1 MRRVIAHIS
10 VRAYLIALA
19 FVAAA
24 TVGLIVLQNELPDW
38 FNLPIVVITYLLA
51 INISTQAV
59 GFGPGVAAAAAS
71 FLCLN
76 FFFIDPRGTLL
87 VNNTTDLILLAL
99 FLVVALV
106 NSELLGRAQRRAI
119 EAAQRERDA
128 TRFYEF
134 SLALISARDATE
146 IANTLATQLHDVLG
160 TPAVQ
165 VMLQPPATGQAQI
178 VVAAGRVP
186 TDVPPSHIEPVVSAR
201 ANFGEIRLWR
211 YASPLTLGEERL
223 MRTFA
228 GEAAVL
234 LERMRMA
241 DVETRTK
248 VLEQS
253 DRLKTALLGSVSHE
267 LRTPLATIRAGAE
280 SLRAGLVSPESDA
293 GREMLDDVSE
303 AVDRLTRL
311 VSNMLDMTKIES
323 GALKPAREWC
333 DLAEVADAA
342 AARLRNDPD
351 KHTLA
356 ISVPDDLPL
365 VPADPVQLDQVFTN
379 LISNSIKYAPPG
391 TPVGIIARIGDAREV
406 LIEVSNESPCLP
418 PEDLDRIFDKFYR
431 VTNADRV
438 MGTGLGLSICKG
450 IIEAH
455 GGRIWATNHANAD
468 RGLTF
473 NFTLP
478 LTWDGAA
485 PKLPPPEAP
494 DVVETTR
501 PTGLNA

>member
-1 MRRVIAHIS
+1 MRRVIAPIS
-10 VRAYLIALA
+10 LRAYLIALA
-19 FVAAA
+19 FVTAA
-24 TVGLIVLQNELPDW
+24 TLGLIVLQSELPHW
-38 FNLPIVVITYLLA
+38 FNLPIVVITFLLA
-51 INISTQAV
+51 INIATQAV
-59 GFGPGVAAAAAS
+59 GFGPGVAAAVAS

-87 VNNTTDLILLAL
+87 VSNVTDLILLAL

-128 TRFYEF
+128 THFYEF

-146 IANTLATQLHDVLG
+146 IANTLASRLHAILG

-165 VMLQPPATGQAQI
+165 VTLQPSAAGQPEA

-186 TDVPPSHIEPVVSAR
+186 NDVPPSHVEPIASAR

-211 YASPLTLGEERL
+211 YATPLTLGEER
-223 MRTFA
+223 MMGTFS

-241 DVETRTK
+241 DVETRTR

-253 DRLKTALLGSVSHE
+253 DRLKTALLDSVSHE
-267 LRTPLATIRAGAE
+267 LRTPLATIRAGTE
-280 SLRAGLVSPESDA
+280 TLRSGLVSPESDA
-293 GREMLDDVSE
+293 GRETLDDVSD
-303 AVDRLTRL
+303 AVERLTRL
-311 VSNMLDMTKIES
+311 VGNMLDMTKIES

-342 AARLRNDPD
+342 AARLRDDPGR
-351 KHTLA
+351 HALT
-356 ISVPDDLPL
+356 ITMPDNLPL
-365 VPADPVQLDQVFTN
+365 TPADPVQLDQVFTN
-379 LISNSIKYAPPG
+379 LISNSIKYAPPE
-391 TPVGIIARIGDAREV
+391 TRVSITARVLGADEV
-406 LIEVSNESPCLP
+406 LIEVSNESPNLP
-418 PEDLDRIFDKFYR
+418 PEDLERIFDKFYR
-431 VTNADRV
+431 VTDADRV
-438 MGTGLGLSICKG
+438 VGTGLGLSICKG

-455 GGRIWATNHANAD
+455 GGRIWAANRAGAD
-468 RGLTF
+468 RGLIF
-473 NFTLP
+473 KFALP

-485 PKLPPPEAP
+485 PKLPPPELPEAVGATHP
-494 DVVETTR
+494 ARVS
-501 PTGLNA
+501 P